1 MSEISSITVIFATK
15 SWGSKMSGVI
25 ESTIKNSPLGRWYI
39 ELVDTTAEG
48 AEPVHCLDIY
58 EYAEKIEEMGKP
70 YDGMVEVIW
79 SSDEGVTP
87 EQINEVRMQMNAYEA
102 EQEAIRN
109 GESHLSDGTPNFND
123 PSHFNDA

>member
-1 MSEISSITVIFATK
+1 M
-15 SWGSKMSGVI
+15 I
-25 ESTIKNSPLGRWYI
+25 ESTIKTSPLGRWYI
-39 ELVDTTAEG
+39 ELIDTTKEN
-48 AEPVHCLDIY
+48 AEPVHCLDVY
-58 EYAEKIEEMGKP
+58 EYADKIEEMGKE

-109 GESHLSDGTPNFND
+109 GEANLADGTPNFNN
-123 PSHFNDA
+123 PENYEDA